1 MSCEDG
7 SNSKGRSVRTR
18 QERKGMEVEWIS
30 RVIGTCTEMTRNSRE
45 PRKERLVVTRLFFCH
60 FEAVVRFI
68 RPSSYVAG
76 DLKGLG
82 FRDLRGSFTPCFP
95 PRLGMIGLSCDF

>member
-1 MSCEDG
+1 MDFESHWYVHRND
-7 SNSKGRSVRTR
+7 SQFS
-18 QERKGMEVEWIS
+18 
-30 RVIGTCTEMTRNSRE
+30 GTPKRE
-45 PRKERLVVTRLFFCH
+45 
-60 FEAVVRFI
+60 AGGN
-68 RPSSYVAG
+68 SYVAG